1 MIILAFIIGFTATVI
16 GALPP
21 GASNLAVIKAR
32 VKGSY
37 QDAAKLSYGA
47 GLGEALLALTALS
60 FGMVVQEFIS
70 MNYWVQY
77 LVAFLVALVG
87 VYFIV
92 KKHSQ
97 KNPKARKQSQYF
109 VGFILSFINPPVLI
123 YWVVVF
129 SLLSKWMLSAGPHPY
144 LWTILLLA
152 GVFFGK
158 IATLLMYSKFG
169 SHIKQKS
176 TSSSNSLNR
185 YIGITLIV
193 LSVIQLVKLVVS

>member
-37 QDAAKLSYGA
+37 QDAVKLSYGA

-77 LVAFLVALVG
+77 LVAFLLALVG
-87 VYFIV
+87 FYFIK
-92 KKHSQ
+92 KKHSS
-97 KNPKARKQSQYF
+97 KNPRQRKQSQYF
-109 VGFILSFINPPVLI
+109 IGFILSFINLPVLV

-129 SLLSKWMLSAGPHPY
+129 SLLNKWMLTAGSHPY
-144 LWTILLLA
+144 IWTVLLLA
-152 GVFFGK
+152 GVFLGK
-158 IATLLMYSKFG
+158 FVTLLGYSRFG

-176 TSSSNSLNR
+176 TSSTDSLNR

-193 LSVIQLVKLVVS
+193 LSVVQLVKLLVS

>member
-77 LVAFLVALVG
+77 LVAFLLALVG

-97 KNPKARKQSQYF
+97 KNPKARTQSQYF

-129 SLLSKWMLSAGPHPY
+129 SLLSKWMLNAGSHPY
-144 LWTILLLA
+144 VWTILLLA
-152 GVFFGK
+152 GVFLGK

-169 SHIKQKS
+169 SHIKQRS
-176 TSSSNSLNR
+176 FSSHNSLNR

>member
-1 MIILAFIIGFTATVI
+1 MIILAFIIGFTATVM

-37 QDAAKLSYGA
+37 QDAVKLSYGA
-47 GLGEALLALTALS
+47 GLGESLLALTALS

-77 LVAFLVALVG
+77 LVAFLLALVG

-97 KNPKARKQSQYF
+97 KNPKPRKQSQYF

-129 SLLSKWMLSAGPHPY
+129 SLLRKWMLNTGSNPY

-152 GVFFGK
+152 GVFLGK

-169 SHIKQKS
+169 SHIKQRS
-176 TSSSNSLNR
+176 TSSPNSLNR